1 MSNNDKKKVILSLNN
16 SISNKNDKIK
26 LILKSF
32 KKQYTSKN
40 IQFPKNTNYF
50 SSNPSF
56 LQNLNIK
63 HTYSMKRN
71 KNYKKE
77 DITTIKVNQS
87 GNNNNININNNNY
100 YNGENDNSNDI
111 NDKNIITIYSNGKFR
126 NTKQKIK
133 NTIRKKLYEK
143 NIILSNHFINN
154 KLNKLNKKI
163 SLKITSNSNNK
174 NNLINKWKG
183 LNISSHY
190 IGNTK
195 DNQFGIITNKFCVN
209 KNIILTCSYNNLK
222 LKQKYGTTSIIIKRN
237 NKNKIKNKEF
247 RTINIPNHNNYFN
260 GIGTT
265 NFFPRVKNVINND
278 KLYKKLME
286 QMTVVFNNKVKEYSL
301 HKSNGKNTNIS
312 SSHSD
317 YFRKG
322 INSIKMKKLY
332 NYEYKIPKINNDKNL
347 YQPINIKNSSN
358 RNSNIN
364 IKLNQNESN
373 D

>member
-1 MSNNDKKKVILSLNN
+1 MSNKDKKKIILSLYN
-16 SISNKNDKIK
+16 SNSNKSDKIK
-26 LILKSF
+26 LLLKSF
-32 KKQYTSKN
+32 RKQYTSKN
-40 IQFPKNTNYF
+40 IQSPKNTNYL

-56 LQNLNIK
+56 LKNLNIK
-63 HTYSMKRN
+63 HTYSIKRN

-77 DITTIKVNQS
+77 DITTIKINQTT
-87 GNNNNININNNNY
+87 NNKYININY
-100 YNGENDNSNDI
+100 SKDI
-111 NDKNIITIYSNGKFR
+111 NDKNITTIYSNGKFR
-126 NTKQKIK
+126 NTKQKLK

-154 KLNKLNKKI
+154 KLNKLNKKL

-174 NNLINKWKG
+174 NNFNNKWKG

-209 KNIILTCSYNNLK
+209 KNIILTCSHNNLK
-222 LKQKYGTTSIIIKRN
+222 FKQKYGTTSIIIKRN

-265 NFFPRVKNVINND
+265 NFFPGVKNVINNE

-301 HKSNGKNTNIS
+301 HKSNEKNTNIS

-332 NYEYKIPKINNDKNL
+332 NYEYKIGKINNDNKNI